1 MMIRGRFMALTAF
14 VLLATGCATP
24 TSEREMNAIASALTK
39 LSAAVDATV
48 RYDSPPADLSD
59 TELVRIATAHD
70 PSLALPFAKLDVR
83 VQRDGQNSSV
93 LVCRAR
99 AGQAMLE
106 DAGCTTM
113 MERHHWRSPT
123 ALACVPTINL
133 VTACTR

>member
-1 MMIRGRFMALTAF
+1 
-14 VLLATGCATP
+14 
-24 TSEREMNAIASALTK
+24 MNAMASALTK

-48 RYDSPPADLSD
+48 RYDNPPTGLSD

-70 PSLALPFAKLDVR
+70 PSLALSFSKLDVR

-93 LVCRAR
+93 LICRAS

-113 MERHHWRSPT
+113 VERHHWKSPT
-123 ALACVPTINL
+123 ALACMPTINL
-133 VTACTR
+133 ATACTR

>member
-1 MMIRGRFMALTAF
+1 MTTHSHFIALAAF
-14 VLLATGCATP
+14 VLLVTGCATP
-24 TSEREMNAIASALTK
+24 TSEREMNAMASALTK

-70 PSLALPFAKLDVR
+70 PSLAVPFAMLDVR

-93 LVCRAR
+93 LICRAR

-113 MERHHWRSPT
+113 VERHHWKSPT
-123 ALACVPTINL
+123 ALACIPTINL
-133 VTACTR
+133 ATACTR

>member
-1 MMIRGRFMALTAF
+1 MMSRGCFMALTAF
-14 VLLATGCATP
+14 VLLVTGCATP
-24 TSEREMNAIASALTK
+24 TSEREMNAMASALTK
-39 LSAAVDATV
+39 LAAAVDATV
-48 RYDSPPADLSD
+48 RYDNPPASLPD

-70 PSLALPFAKLDVR
+70 PSLASPFAKLDVR

-93 LVCRAR
+93 LICRAR

-113 MERHHWRSPT
+113 VERHHWRSPT

-133 VTACTR
+133 TTACTK

>member
-1 MMIRGRFMALTAF
+1 MTTRSHFIALAAF
-14 VLLATGCATP
+14 ALLVTGCATP
-24 TSEREMNAIASALTK
+24 TSEREMNAMASALTK

-48 RYDSPPADLSD
+48 RYDNPPAGLSD

-70 PSLALPFAKLDVR
+70 PSLVVPFAKLDVQ

-93 LVCRAR
+93 LICRAR

-113 MERHHWRSPT
+113 VERHHWKSPT

-133 VTACTR
+133 ATACTR